1 MYQIAPDWRR
11 HAVNLT
17 PMKSGVVGC
26 ACACPCSCCVSSR
39 LTDDHIY
46 WMMIREA
53 MEKKRLFENGHSRYP
68 LTSKEE
74 GLILI
79 GEAMERARRQ
89 KVEAEHAG
97 RDHPGRH

>member
-26 ACACPCSCCVSSR
+26 GCACPCSCCVTNR
-39 LTDDHIY
+39 ITDDEIY
-46 WMMIREA
+46 WAKIRDAVEHQW
-53 MEKKRLFENGHSRYP
+53 RYTHGHSRYP
-68 LTSKEE
+68 LTSYEE

-89 KVEAEHAG
+89 KVEDAS
-97 RDHPGRH
+97 